1 MPDKYTKLTQRF
13 PLKTIETEADLDR
26 ALGISA
32 ELMDNEDNLDAD
44 EKRYLEAI
52 LALIQLYEDSTYT
65 DIEDPPSTPPE
76 MLRSLLEVNNMAA
89 GDLANILMID
99 KQSAGDIIE
108 GTKPLSADQISIL
121 SARFNVSSALLTS
134 READKA

>member
-1 MPDKYTKLTQRF
+1 MTNKYDLLTQRF
-13 PLKTIETEADLDR
+13 PLKTIETVADLDR
-26 ALGISA
+26 ALEISA

-65 DIEDPPSTPPE
+65 DIEDPPSTPLE

-99 KQSAGDIIE
+99 KQTAGDIIE
-108 GTKPLSADQISIL
+108 GARPLSADQVSIL
-121 SARFNVSSALLTS
+121 SARFNVASALLNS
-134 READKA
+134 HEADKA